1 MENKNTTKTEQ
12 MYCVKCR
19 SKVIITGPDVTKWPN
34 GKKAVHGN
42 CPHCNTKTYKVVRH
56 DWSQEVDYGI
66 QNKPRRCISQKAFE
80 MDVFTTFWIEN

>member
-1 MENKNTTKTEQ
+1 MKLYNKNRNLKLNHRKYNCRVTKMENKNTTKTEQ

-56 DWSQEVDYGI
+56 DWS
-66 QNKPRRCISQKAFE
+66 
-80 MDVFTTFWIEN
+80 